1 MQKHIAVNIIKKQ
14 KFHFFAIVVGSA
26 ESGDGNIM
34 DGNII
39 KIKFLNNIII
49 KPLLSKS
56 TAVLLILF
64 IKVSCY
70 YFLLPFG
77 RK

>member
-14 KFHFFAIVVGSA
+14 KFHFFTVVVGSA
-26 ESGDGNIM
+26 ESG

-39 KIKFLNNIII
+39 KIKFLNNIIL
-49 KPLLSKS
+49 KPLSIYS

>member
-14 KFHFFAIVVGSA
+14 KFHFFAVVVGSA
-26 ESGDGNIM
+26 ESG

-39 KIKFLNNIII
+39 KIKFLNNIIL

>member
-14 KFHFFAIVVGSA
+14 KFHFFAVVVGSA
-26 ESGDGNIM
+26 ESGDG
-34 DGNII
+34 DII
-39 KIKFLNNIII
+39 KMKFFVLYDLST
-49 KPLLSKS
+49 KPLSIYS

>member
-1 MQKHIAVNIIKKQ
+1 MQKHIAVNIIKNE
-14 KFHFFAIVVGSA
+14 KFHFFAVAVGSA
-26 ESGDGNIM
+26 ESGDG
-34 DGNII
+34 DII
-39 KIKFLNNIII
+39 KMKFFVLYDLSK
-49 KPLLSKS
+49 KPLSIYS
-56 TAVLLILF
+56 TAVLPILF